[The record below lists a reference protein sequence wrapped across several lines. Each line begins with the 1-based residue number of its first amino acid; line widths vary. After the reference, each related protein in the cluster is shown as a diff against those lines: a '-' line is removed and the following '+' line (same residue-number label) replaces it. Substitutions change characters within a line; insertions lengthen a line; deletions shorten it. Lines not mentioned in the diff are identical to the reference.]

1 MENKELINPITIDE
15 KKSPSSGFNFNYFVD
30 NKVTLS
36 EEPLA
41 KKPQTKKKIKKMIN
55 GDEFISEE
63 PVNTLPAHQS
73 NEPYMNS
80 YDETNNMLKSS
91 IVQIDMMNNSIT
103 SELESIRASKTL
115 KKKYDY
121 IATLSQTAS
130 SLIGTKVTAIREMNK
145 TISDCHNLELKRIKD
160 LNLATSEVDDEK
172 KIMDMYNAFI
182 STPMSSN
189 ALGLNTSDITFNS
202 SNLLGK
208 AITQDPDAGF
218 NNYLANLTPA
228 QNAMRHE
235 SNSETVVVYDY
246 ATGGRWFDTIDSRTG
261 EKITNVPVKDSMFL
275 EDTTLDLKN
284 LIARNNN
291 LNETYKIVVINK
303 DSALKEY

>member
-1 MENKELINPITIDE
+1 MSKDKMVNPITIEE
-15 KKSPSSGFNFNYFVD
+15 KKSVGVNFSYFVD
-30 NKVTLS
+30 NNVTLS
-36 EEPLA
+36 EEPAA
-41 KKPQTKKKIKKMIN
+41 KKPQTKKKIKKLIN

-63 PVNTLPAHQS
+63 PALPAYQS

-91 IVQIDMMNNSIT
+91 IMQIDAMSTSIS
-103 SELESIRASKTL
+103 SELESIRSSKTL

-121 IATLSQTAS
+121 IGTLSQTVS

-145 TISDCHNLELKRIKD
+145 TISDCHNLELKRMKD
-160 LNLATSEVDDEK
+160 LNLAASEVDDEK
-172 KIMDMYNAFI
+172 KVMDMYNAFI

-189 ALGLNTSDITFNS
+189 ALGLSTTDVTFS
-202 SNLLGK
+202 SNNLLGK
-208 AITQDPDAGF
+208 AISADPDAGF

-228 QNAMRHE
+228 QNAMRYE
-235 SNSETVVVYDY
+235 NNSETVVVYDY

-261 EKITNVPVKDSMFL
+261 EKITNVPVKDNMFL

-284 LIARNNN
+284 LVARNNN

-303 DSALKEY
+303 DSSLNEY

>member
-1 MENKELINPITIDE
+1 MSNDKMVNPITVEE
-15 KKSPSSGFNFNYFVD
+15 KKSVGVNFNYFVD
-30 NKVTLS
+30 NKVTLN
-36 EEPLA
+36 EEPES
-41 KKPQTKKKIKKMIN
+41 KKPQTKKKIKKLIN

-63 PVNTLPAHQS
+63 PATLPAHQS

-80 YDETNNMLKSS
+80 YDETNTMLKSS
-91 IVQIDMMNNSIT
+91 IMQIDAMSNSIS

-121 IATLSQTAS
+121 IGTLSQTVS

-160 LNLATSEVDDEK
+160 LNLAAAEVDDEK
-172 KIMDMYNAFI
+172 HVMDMYNAFI

-189 ALGLNTSDITFNS
+189 ALGLSTTDVTFS
-202 SNLLGK
+202 SNSLLGK
-208 AITQDPDAGF
+208 AISTDPDAGF
-218 NNYLANLTPA
+218 NDYLANLTPA
-228 QNAMRHE
+228 QNAMRYE
-235 SNSETVVVYDY
+235 NNSETVVVYDY
-246 ATGGRWFDTIDSRTG
+246 ATGGRWFDTIDTRTG

-284 LIARNNN
+284 LVARNNN
-291 LNETYKIVVINK
+291 LNETYKIIVINK